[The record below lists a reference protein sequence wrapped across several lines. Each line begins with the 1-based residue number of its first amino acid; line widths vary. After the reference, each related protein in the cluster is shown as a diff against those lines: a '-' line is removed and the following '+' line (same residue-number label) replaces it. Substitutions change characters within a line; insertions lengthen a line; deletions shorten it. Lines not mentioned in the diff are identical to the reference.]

1 MSHKDSYSDL
11 VSLLNSAASD
21 DPNQVIVA
29 GQKLVLATTSHLR
42 DRVFEGLATILFSL
56 HGNNLTSSGRYV
68 GLVHLRHSLF
78 DSQTWSKLDAS
89 ERHSIRGMLL
99 NFLASGS
106 DPLRMRNDIELLPQI
121 GSCVTTFFAC
131 LVHKDWLKDEW
142 TDDIWEQLMHWCAWS
157 SIRSALRTLAAYRL
171 PARRKVFTELI
182 RSLLPVV
189 LNLWQTNS
197 MDLCTTKFDSLI
209 HLSRLLYTCLTT
221 PNLQPRHGPY
231 LLNQDDFSVV
241 EGVFQQSFVILDT
254 LCSRPLGSDWSA
266 KHVKISRRLT
276 KLVLATFLVSNP
288 VVRGKNVK
296 FLLSRAANIVS
307 HQSVHPQLDKKGMTW
322 ILALVYGLLSAK
334 VDDPDAHLSIDSYGS
349 SELHKCLFSRSS
361 FEDMHH
367 NGASSNTLLITFLQN
382 LLHTTFPLSPIEVLG
397 VTSDPEACMAVGG
410 SCISLPGTDLA
421 ENVTAPDIWDIDVQA
436 QNLVRI
442 DLQSLINLHGSEQQ
456 FLGSQSCRQ
465 LTELIVTQLLRNYET
480 EAKCVLLELA
490 ENMRCAATSPLHY
503 EALMRW
509 TQLIL
514 PYTASD
520 PYWRTFS
527 GRVLSSAM
535 IFVTSRL
542 PVTDESEYDRQL
554 IILSARMLCFLM
566 RCISH
571 SIPTGANEISKF
583 SPVSVAQLVPY
594 LRAGAPDGVQVV
606 PLRMCLCTRLAA
618 AHCVAWCLSQ
628 PVFPAGTLVT
638 HINSLFYG
646 LVKLLYDVSQ
656 CETRVY
662 LLSVLRSLLES
673 TKMTNHLDL
682 AEQMVYVLDHFW
694 QLGTSSSPFIAQ
706 ICLLGAF

>member
-1 MSHKDSYSDL
+1 
-11 VSLLNSAASD
+11 
-21 DPNQVIVA
+21 
-29 GQKLVLATTSHLR
+29 
-42 DRVFEGLATILFSL
+42 
-56 HGNNLTSSGRYV
+56 
-68 GLVHLRHSLF
+68 
-78 DSQTWSKLDAS
+78 
-89 ERHSIRGMLL
+89 
-99 NFLASGS
+99 
-106 DPLRMRNDIELLPQI
+106 
-121 GSCVTTFFAC
+121 
-131 LVHKDWLKDEW
+131 
-142 TDDIWEQLMHWCAWS
+142 MHIS
-157 SIRSALRTLAAYRL
+157 
-171 PARRKVFTELI
+171 PLI
-182 RSLLPVV
+182 RMGHR
-189 LNLWQTNS
+189 NFTNA
-197 MDLCTTKFDSLI
+197 
-209 HLSRLLYTCLTT
+209 
-221 PNLQPRHGPY
+221 
-231 LLNQDDFSVV
+231 
-241 EGVFQQSFVILDT
+241 SFHD
-254 LCSRPLGSDWSA
+254 
-266 KHVKISRRLT
+266 
-276 KLVLATFLVSNP
+276 
-288 VVRGKNVK
+288 
-296 FLLSRAANIVS
+296 
-307 HQSVHPQLDKKGMTW
+307 
-322 ILALVYGLLSAK
+322 
-334 VDDPDAHLSIDSYGS
+334 
-349 SELHKCLFSRSS
+349 
-361 FEDMHH
+361 HH
-367 NGASSNTLLITFLQN
+367 SKN

-410 SCISLPGTDLA
+410 SCIILPGTDLA

-436 QNLVRI
+436 QNLVRV
-442 DLQSLINLHGSEQQ
+442 DLQSLINLHGSERQ

-490 ENMRCAATSPLHY
+490 ENMRCAATSPLQY

-566 RCISH
+566 RCIAH
-571 SIPTGANEISKF
+571 SIPTSANEISKF

-594 LRAGAPDGVQVV
+594 LRAGATDGVQVV
-606 PLRMCLCTRLAA
+606 PLRMCLCIRLTA

-638 HINSLFYG
+638 HINSLFCG
-646 LVKLLYDVSQ
+646 LVQLLYDVFQ

-706 ICLLGAF
+706 ICLLGAL